1 MIAITTPLAPIG
13 LLGIVYLAVLFASLS
28 RRLSAVTKMPDHQR
42 WFFVAGGFVALA
54 AMSQV
59 IRGTANL
66 APHVALSVL
75 QEPWFALAS
84 FHIPLAI
91 GVTLC
96 LVLVLHYW
104 RWILR
109 EKID

>member
-1 MIAITTPLAPIG
+1 MF
-13 LLGIVYLAVLFASLS
+13 AVAGRYRPGSGGENG
-28 RRLSAVTKMPDHQR
+28 VG
-42 WFFVAGGFVALA
+42 FFVAGGFVALA

-75 QEPWFALAS
+75 QEPWFALVT

-104 RWILR
+104 RWILW